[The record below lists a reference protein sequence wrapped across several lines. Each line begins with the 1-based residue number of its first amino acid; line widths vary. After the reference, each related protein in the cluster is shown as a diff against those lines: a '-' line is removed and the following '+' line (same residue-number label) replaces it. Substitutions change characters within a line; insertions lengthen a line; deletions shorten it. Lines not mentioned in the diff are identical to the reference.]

1 MDETVSMFNLVIRH
15 VSCWTAY
22 TYGDYHDSL
31 IFRENRKD
39 ILRAVRYVYYGGNI
53 KQFINGIRNKCKF
66 KNLTI
71 SGTDMKKT
79 YLLSMSVPYYGSIIE
94 KVSIPGINVVN
105 AEVSDGTE
113 SYYLMALHET
123 IKELRKNIIG
133 DNNIKI
139 LQLKQLN
146 ESDMIRHLSP
156 GTLYNILSPAES
168 RILDI
173 CLSRGFFNTPREV
186 NMQGIAD
193 IAGISKARISTILRN
208 TENKIFTLIGRAR

>member
-1 MDETVSMFNLVIRH
+1 MDESVRMFNLIIRH
-15 VSCWTAY
+15 VDCWTSF

-31 IFRENRKD
+31 IWRENIENNLK
-39 ILRAVRYVYYGGNI
+39 AVRYVYYNGNI
-53 KQFINGIRNKCKF
+53 RQFVSTIRTKYHF
-66 KNLTI
+66 TNLTL
-71 SGTDMKKT
+71 SKTEMKKT
-79 YLLSMSVPYYGSIIE
+79 YILSMSVPYYGSIIQ
-94 KVSIPGINVVN
+94 KISTPGINIMN
-105 AEVSDGTE
+105 AEVANGME
-113 SYYLMALHET
+113 SYYLMARHET
-123 IKELRKNIIG
+123 MKELQKQIKV
-133 DNNIKI
+133 DSNIKI